1 MNQMAGGQRD
11 RVRAASQSSGKHVVP
26 RTVALAPVAV
36 GVGVGWRMQ
45 MQADRIAFV
54 ERTDHI
60 DAAGLRAVSVRLVAA
75 LPSASS
81 DAAIARR
88 RSSRHLRERL
98 Q

>member
-1 MNQMAGGQRD
+1 
-11 RVRAASQSSGKHVVP
+11 
-26 RTVALAPVAV
+26 
-36 GVGVGWRMQ
+36 